1 MSIEA
6 ILQKLRY
13 MGRQYSAGKVSRG
26 GRPEKHYLEEAADLL
41 EQLASEN
48 TELRQRAERPSTENR
63 KCGGCGAEYSFDE
76 GFWHKCAEEKVIITA
91 AKIELY
97 GFNRPRTE
105 GEGHSCRTAANEA
118 CAWAIKRLG
127 EELEKSVAYV
137 RTGQPIDNVVIC
149 N

>member
-1 MSIEA
+1 MSTEA
-6 ILQKLRY
+6 ILKKLRY
-13 MGRQYSAGKVSRG
+13 MGQQYGAGKVARG
-26 GRPEKHYLEEAADLL
+26 GRPEKHYLEEAADLI

-48 TELRQRAERPSTENR
+48 AELQRRAEQPAAENR
-63 KCGGCGAEYSFDE
+63 RCGGCGAEYGFDE
-76 GFWHKCAEEKVIITA
+76 GFWHKCAEEKVIVTPSR
-91 AKIELY
+91 IELY
-97 GFNRPRTE
+97 GFNRPRTQ

-137 RTGQPIDNVVIC
+137 RTGEPTDNVVIC